1 MPHERSPKQTPFAL
15 LRSHERTPVMQFNS
29 TVNAQHPH
37 PGQPRKRLPRRA
49 IPLTIAATVAVI
61 VAAGVFHG

>member
-1 MPHERSPKQTPFAL
+1 
-15 LRSHERTPVMQFNS
+15 MQFNS